1 MLGPTCHDLKKEK
14 PTNINFLF
22 FQFCEVGA
30 MVIIQKKTQP
40 HWLHPSERNN
50 VIFWQHVIIV

>member
-1 MLGPTCHDLKKEK
+1 MTRKRKNHPTLV
-14 PTNINFLF
+14 FYF

-40 HWLHPSERNN
+40 NLATPVKEE
-50 VIFWQHVIIV
+50 